1 MHLLNATFQQL
12 IDHSNPGLGSF
23 SQLYWYNTEFYAGP
37 GSPIIVSAPQEAHD
51 TSGLVLDTALPGRF
65 GKANSAAV
73 ISLQHRYYGDSA
85 PFQDLTLPNLRY
97 LSVNNSVQDLVYFA
111 RNVQLPFDKGG
122 ASGPGRAPWV
132 LAGCSYAGSLAYWV
146 QRFAPG
152 TFWAYYSSCAPVQAI
167 SDFWQYFQPI
177 QEALPANCSRDL
189 RKAVEHIDGVL
200 SNGTEEAQA
209 ALKTDFGFDG
219 TVRNDV
225 FGDWIAQPLLRWQ
238 DTELHDNGVVNPVYR
253 FCDYLENVVPA
264 NEDGSVPGPEGV
276 GTDKA
281 LAGYMKWSRSRDGPS
296 SRNDTPA
303 PADSQ
308 VAVNNSYNRQ
318 WLWLLCNEPLEW
330 AQVSGPQDAFR
341 LVSKFFNLDY
351 RRQQCRDRFP
361 GRVGLDAG
369 RTVERF
375 NEWTGGWDA
384 VGNTTRLMWV
394 NGQHDPWRSASVS
407 SDYRPGGPLRSTE
420 EAPVWVLP
428 GAAHCNDFNMANAEA
443 SAEGG
448 KVMGEVLE
456 TMRRWVGE
464 FYRQRSM
471 EADWESG

>member
-253 FCDYLENVVPA
+253 FCDYLEV
-264 NEDGSVPGPEGV
+264 
-276 GTDKA
+276 K
-281 LAGYMKWSRSRDGPS
+281 
-296 SRNDTPA
+296 
-303 PADSQ
+303 
-308 VAVNNSYNRQ
+308 
-318 WLWLLCNEPLEW
+318 
-330 AQVSGPQDAFR
+330 
-341 LVSKFFNLDY
+341 
-351 RRQQCRDRFP
+351 
-361 GRVGLDAG
+361 
-369 RTVERF
+369 ERF
-375 NEWTGGWDA
+375 SFLFFLFSPSLIALVIVVDRAPFRMLYLPTRTA
-384 VGNTTRLMWV
+384 VFPARK
-394 NGQHDPWRSASVS
+394 
-407 SDYRPGGPLRSTE
+407 
-420 EAPVWVLP
+420 
-428 GAAHCNDFNMANAEA
+428 A
-443 SAEGG
+443 SARTRPWPG
-448 KVMGEVLE
+448 
-456 TMRRWVGE
+456 T
-464 FYRQRSM
+464 
-471 EADWESG
+471 